1 MQETSLKKRYSVK
14 LFTNIILGVVNAILI
29 SIVPKALGPVA
40 YGQFI
45 YLQEFFTQ
53 AIGLLDMGSSMA
65 FFTKLSARNERKELI
80 TFYFFYSFFILCL
93 IVGFV
98 YVNHILGFIN
108 YFVPGI
114 PIEYIYMG
122 LVFSFFTWF
131 TQIFIKISD
140 AYALTVS
147 VELIKIGHKIISLL
161 ILLFF
166 IYQLTF
172 DIELYYYFNYISL
185 VSFLFITSWLFI
197 KKDIFKNILSIKL
210 PIMNLIKEFVLYCHP
225 LLIYS
230 IVLLISGFFDIW
242 LLQRQAGSEQ
252 TGFYGL
258 SYSIVA
264 VCFLFANSMT
274 SLIIREFSKS
284 YEQRNLENMR
294 KLFCKYTP
302 MLYSISAYFAV
313 FISFQSENVLM
324 IFVDENFQGAFIVL
338 VIMAFY
344 PIHQTY
350 GQLGGSIFYATGN
363 TNLLK
368 NIVLFITPISIILTF
383 VFIYILNLGALGLAS
398 KMIIIQFLGVNVQ
411 LYFNAK
417 ILKFNIAYFIW
428 HQIYSLLFFICLAFI
443 SSFLFNDIFYLRLPL
458 LEFLL
463 SGLFYTV
470 LVIIFT
476 YIFPQIFA
484 TSRDEIRANLTKVR
498 RYVIKK

>member
-80 TFYFFYSFFILCL
+80 TFYFLYSFFILCL

-166 IYQLTF
+166 I
-172 DIELYYYFNYISL
+172 
-185 VSFLFITSWLFI
+185 
-197 KKDIFKNILSIKL
+197 
-210 PIMNLIKEFVLYCHP
+210 
-225 LLIYS
+225 
-230 IVLLISGFFDIW
+230 
-242 LLQRQAGSEQ
+242 
-252 TGFYGL
+252 
-258 SYSIVA
+258 
-264 VCFLFANSMT
+264 
-274 SLIIREFSKS
+274 
-284 YEQRNLENMR
+284 
-294 KLFCKYTP
+294 
-302 MLYSISAYFAV
+302 
-313 FISFQSENVLM
+313 
-324 IFVDENFQGAFIVL
+324 
-338 VIMAFY
+338 
-344 PIHQTY
+344 
-350 GQLGGSIFYATGN
+350 
-363 TNLLK
+363 
-368 NIVLFITPISIILTF
+368 
-383 VFIYILNLGALGLAS
+383 
-398 KMIIIQFLGVNVQ
+398 
-411 LYFNAK
+411 
-417 ILKFNIAYFIW
+417 
-428 HQIYSLLFFICLAFI
+428 CLAFI
-443 SSFLFNDIFYLRLPL
+443 SSFLFSDIFYLRLPL